1 MLFPSSAAMFW
12 DCAGHSKPCEK
23 QVTMIAQKI
32 VDANHAQ
39 Q

>member
-12 DCAGHSKPCEK
+12 DRAGHSEPRKK